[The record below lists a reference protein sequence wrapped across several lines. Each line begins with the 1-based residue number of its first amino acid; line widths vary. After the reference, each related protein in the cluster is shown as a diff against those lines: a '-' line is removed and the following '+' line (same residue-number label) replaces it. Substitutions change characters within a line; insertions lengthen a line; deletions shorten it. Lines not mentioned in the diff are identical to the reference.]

1 MLDSG
6 GTQASMRAAERIL
19 GRPLTLVTTPTPL
32 KGRNLNLL
40 VQDSSCQL
48 YFIKRLRDGEG
59 SARRVSTLEDAQER
73 LSRIPLPTPGLIG
86 IDPAQRLA
94 VYEYSVG
101 EPFPLVLKSGRD
113 SDLLWADFGSAL
125 GKLHSGGTEGLPAMP
140 SDAPRTGTDVLKEF
154 SFEAFWSLSAAEVE
168 LWRILQ
174 KAAADGKVDLDPHEF
189 PAEPVLVHF
198 DLRLDQTLCV
208 DDHVMLLDWE
218 EMRSGDRAR
227 DLGMLFGDILSE
239 TVYGVL
245 DNLDESDHAPDEAVG
260 ALMISAGRRARRAI
274 GLVVDGYMSEF
285 TSSCRVSEL
294 GHLNLLG
301 RRVAHYM
308 FRHLLERVGSRS
320 AISTQL
326 TGIDRGIVA
335 IALESAQRLPAA
347 ANAFG
352 FDFQARI
359 QNA

>member
-1 MLDSG
+1 MPDSG

-32 KGRNLNLL
+32 KGRNLNIV
-40 VQDSSCQL
+40 VQDSSCQR

-59 SARRVSTLEDAQER
+59 SAGRMSILEDAQGR

-94 VYEYSVG
+94 VYEFSGG
-101 EPFPLVLKSGRD
+101 EPLPLVLKSGQD
-113 SDLLWADFGSAL
+113 SDLLWADFGSVL
-125 GKLHSGGTEGLPAMP
+125 GKLHSGGTEGLPATP
-140 SDAPRTGTDVLKEF
+140 REVPRTGMDILKEF

-174 KAAADGKVDLDPHEF
+174 KAAADGRVDLDAHEV
-189 PAEPVLVHF
+189 PAEPVLIHY
-198 DLRLDQTLCV
+198 DLRLDQALCV
-208 DDHVMLLDWE
+208 HDRVMLLDWE

-245 DNLDESDHAPDEAVG
+245 DNLDESDLAPDEAVG
-260 ALMISAGRRARRAI
+260 ALMISAGRRASRAI
-274 GLVVDGYMSEF
+274 GLVVDGYLTEF
-285 TSSCRVSEL
+285 TSSRRVAEL
-294 GHLNLLG
+294 GHLKLLG

-335 IALESAQRLPAA
+335 IALEIAQQLPAA

-352 FDFQARI
+352 FDFQARV